1 MPSFDMRYDSRD
13 DVLEVFFGE
22 ESRRSR
28 TVKLSTNVAVT
39 VDERM
44 EVVEGL
50 VLYDYSRLLR
60 VGEVELNG
68 LDDLDEVESDL
79 LLTLLMTWPVTCF
92 LLLAAA
98 ETPLARVTSPNVQD
112 LVSEP

>member
-1 MPSFDMRYDSRD
+1 MPSFDIRYDARD
-13 DVLEVFFGE
+13 DVLEVAFCE
-22 ESRRSR
+22 ESRHSR
-28 TVKLSTNVAVT
+28 TFKLSANVLAT
-39 VDERM
+39 VDDRM
-44 EVVEGL
+44 MVIENL

-68 LDDLDEVESDL
+68 LDDLGETECDL

-92 LLLAAA
+92 LALVPS
-98 ETPLARVTSPNVQD
+98 ETPLARVKSPNVQD